1 MENQAINVTGN
12 FLINLKGIGLGD
24 PLVNFRYQGIQYS
37 NVSYNIGLVNKAQ
50 QIQVEEV
57 QNQGMQYLD
66 NNQYADAWDSFTSI
80 IGLLQNLSGG
90 NSVYDVRIYN
100 DTSNDNYAI
109 DFLNNQTIKALLHT
123 PEFEYSDFNS
133 TVGDNYGPDFAVGVS
148 NLMPFILN
156 NIKVLIFSG
165 QDDCVINIEGVE
177 DLLRNIQWSSMERFL
192 RSRKFVWKVEDKI
205 SGYAMSYGNL
215 NFVFV
220 LKSGHI
226 VLEYQPAPAL
236 DMLIRFI
243 ENKGWD

>member
-1 MENQAINVTGN
+1 M
-12 FLINLKGIGLGD
+12 
-24 PLVNFRYQGIQYS
+24 
-37 NVSYNIGLVNKAQ
+37 
-50 QIQVEEV
+50 
-57 QNQGMQYLD
+57 
-66 NNQYADAWDSFTSI
+66 
-80 IGLLQNLSGG
+80 
-90 NSVYDVRIYN
+90 
-100 DTSNDNYAI
+100 
-109 DFLNNQTIKALLHT
+109 LHT